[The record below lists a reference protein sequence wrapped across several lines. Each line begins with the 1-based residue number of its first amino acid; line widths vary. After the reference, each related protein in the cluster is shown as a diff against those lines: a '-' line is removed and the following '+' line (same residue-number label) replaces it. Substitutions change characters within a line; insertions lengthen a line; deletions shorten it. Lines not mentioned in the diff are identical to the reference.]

1 MHIDLAVQRLLL
13 GNWQGGSNCAVSLGV
28 AMAPYY
34 LPKRSQVMKV
44 DSSCH
49 DMKTIQTD
57 DCRNAL
63 LLSATKAQQVE
74 WQILPHD

>member
-1 MHIDLAVQRLLL
+1 
-13 GNWQGGSNCAVSLGV
+13 
-28 AMAPYY
+28 MAPYY